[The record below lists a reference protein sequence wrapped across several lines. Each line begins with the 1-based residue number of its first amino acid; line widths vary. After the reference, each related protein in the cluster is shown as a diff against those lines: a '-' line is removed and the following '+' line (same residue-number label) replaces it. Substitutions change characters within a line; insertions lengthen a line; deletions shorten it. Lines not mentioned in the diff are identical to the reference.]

1 MELLLILVLT
11 AALCLALAEP
21 LRRCPAVFYALAA
34 VLDVLFVIGSQGLL
48 PWVVW
53 SAMLELVCKCGLS
66 FSLFVVVM
74 YVGVLPKGSWVRR
87 RLQSVRGGLSII
99 ACILAL
105 GHMGAY
111 AASYVPRVMSAGIV
125 TPFVV
130 AGLVVAAV
138 LTVLLVVLGATS
150 LRVVKARMGAQT
162 WVKVQRWAYLFYVL
176 VFAHALLML
185 LPSALFGG
193 LAAMESVTVYT
204 VVFAVYFVARI
215 VRVVLDGKR
224 VDAGVRE

>member
-11 AALCLALAEP
+11 AALCLASAEP

-48 PWVVW
+48 LWVVW
-53 SAMLELVCKCGLS
+53 SAMLELMRKCGLS
-66 FSLFVVVM
+66 FSLFAVVM
-74 YVGVLPKGSWVRR
+74 YVGVFPKGSWVRR
-87 RLQSVRGGLSII
+87 RLQPVRGELSVI

-111 AASYVPRVMSAGIV
+111 AVSYVPRVIV

-138 LTVLLVVLGATS
+138 LTVLLVVLGVTS
-150 LRVVKARMGAQT
+150 LRAVKARMGAQT